1 MMVLKPQHS
10 LMIALAFLSAFCSL
24 IRIHKIK
31 VTKNDTFST
40 SQSRTITRNY
50 SATPYDVKLPV
61 AATPSLP
68 IPSEEQRRRCQIIYV
83 LGVEGTMHHGVEPII
98 EALARHQIDQETNIP
113 YNVRIKSDDLRY
125 GLFAYPEGHFGYND
139 MNPPP
144 INDPSLVSKV
154 HSAICPDDN
163 RHHII
168 IESTSFPSG
177 GKFHSMSRIRRQS
190 AWHQMTPESIANSH
204 SALNHPTNLYEFF
217 DAYSPYAQIKFVVLH
232 RGFLE
237 TVASHKNFDGDA
249 LTHANVIHGYLIL
262 LGRFLDSH
270 RYYNNAAQDE
280 KLWTVFNTD
289 AISAKYY
296 SDNNEL
302 EKARQETIN
311 KLQQFLGWSTEV
323 NWRDCFHSW
332 VDSSSNYVT
341 LLGNKNVKLLTK
353 QMEDLEEIWP
363 PPQDV

>member
-1 MMVLKPQHS
+1 MMLKPQHN
-10 LMIALAFLSAFCSL
+10 LMIALALLSAFCSL
-24 IRIHKIK
+24 IRVHKIK
-31 VTKNDTFST
+31 VVQNNTYST
-40 SQSRTITRNY
+40 RQSRTITQHY
-50 SATPYDVKLPV
+50 SATPNVNVPVEV
-61 AATPSLP
+61 AAQSLP
-68 IPSEEQRRRCQIIYV
+68 IPSEEKRRRCQIVYL

-98 EALARHQIDQETNIP
+98 EALARHQMDHQTNTP
-113 YNVRIKSDDLRY
+113 FNVQIKSDDLRY

-139 MNPPP
+139 TDPPP
-144 INDPSLVSKV
+144 INDPSLVNMV
-154 HSAICPDDN
+154 LSAICPDDN
-163 RHHII
+163 RHHIT

-217 DAYSPYAQIKFVVLH
+217 GAYSPYAQIKFVVLH

-262 LGRFLDSH
+262 LSRFLDSH
-270 RYYNNAAQDE
+270 RYYNNVQDE
-280 KLWTVFNTD
+280 KLWSIFNTD

-296 SDNNEL
+296 HDNNEL

-311 KLQQFLGWSTEV
+311 NLQKFLGWTTEV
-323 NWRDCFHSW
+323 NWRDCFDSW
-332 VDSSSNYVT
+332 VDSSSEYVSV
-341 LLGNKNVKLLTK
+341 LGNKNVKLLTK
-353 QMEDLEEIWP
+353 QMNDLEAIWP